1 VVPDLPAHVEV
12 KWTFDELTP
21 YGATGDPSKATREK
35 GVLMNDALVD
45 LLVEFIEGMDERGWE
60 T

>member
-1 VVPDLPAHVEV
+1 
-12 KWTFDELTP
+12 LTP

-35 GVLMNDALVD
+35 GELMNDALVD
-45 LLVEFIEGMDERGWE
+45 LLVEFIEEMDERGWE